1 VEVEELQLQVNTLRI
16 EALAAH
22 LRCISRDPDHAR
34 GYESLA
40 RHYAM
45 QREPERARRSAE
57 LATRLAGARQANS
70 MLGVLRAAE
79 EKEKR

>member
-1 VEVEELQLQVNTLRI
+1 
-16 EALAAH
+16 
-22 LRCISRDPDHAR
+22 
-34 GYESLA
+34 
-40 RHYAM
+40 M

-57 LATRLAGARQANS
+57 LATRLAGAQQASS